1 MLREK
6 RRKKKKAA
14 HKHSRLKITKNFK
27 QGLID
32 SFIIIVVEANKNENA
47 HAKDK
52 KKKGFKKIYMN
63 ESVHARLHKF
73 SSSRRSRYEN
83 MFCLS

>member
-6 RRKKKKAA
+6 RRKKKESCTQAF
-14 HKHSRLKITKNFK
+14 KIENNKNFK

-32 SFIIIVVEANKNENA
+32 SFIIIVVESNKNENA

-52 KKKGFKKIYMN
+52 KKKALKKNIY
-63 ESVHARLHKF
+63 E
-73 SSSRRSRYEN
+73 
-83 MFCLS
+83 